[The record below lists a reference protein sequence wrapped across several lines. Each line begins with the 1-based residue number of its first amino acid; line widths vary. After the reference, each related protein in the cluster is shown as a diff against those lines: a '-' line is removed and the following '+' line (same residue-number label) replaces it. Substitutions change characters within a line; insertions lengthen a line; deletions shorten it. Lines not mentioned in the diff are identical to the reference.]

1 MGTAI
6 TKAPAVHI
14 RVLTIMDR
22 RPYSA
27 FSGEV
32 GSQVLLPRNSAREI
46 SLKAGT
52 AVYTKMAKLPM
63 RLETHKA
70 DVLQRPFVGHFI
82 IAPLI
87 ETQPFGNPLSD
98 DRRTGRSLPTVAAQL
113 LPGSSRSP

>member
-14 RVLTIMDR
+14 RVRIIMDR

-52 AVYTKMAKLPM
+52 AVYTKMAKIPM
-63 RLETHKA
+63 RTMIARTPLVKKKNRMADSLEPPRVFFFKKDLGAGAT
-70 DVLQRPFVGHFI
+70 
-82 IAPLI
+82 
-87 ETQPFGNPLSD
+87 LSGLA
-98 DRRTGRSLPTVAAQL
+98 RFSSSVPQIFSLVQE
-113 LPGSSRSP
+113 